1 MTRLYEIVLEVRNL
15 RVELLFNEPPTIGR
29 ICECIS
35 DLFSDHA
42 KVEEGIISLL
52 LSIGDHEDRRA
63 TVFEV
68 GDEIAFMDDK
78 EQIGCILLRTRTLF
92 DV

>member
-15 RVELLFNEPPTIGR
+15 RVELLFNEPPTLGR

-35 DLFSDHA
+35 DLFSDHPH
-42 KVEEGIISLL
+42 VEEGIISLL
-52 LSIGDHEDRRA
+52 LSIGDHEDRRG
-63 TVFEV
+63 TVLKV
-68 GDEIAFMDDK
+68 GDEIKFMDDE

>member
-15 RVELLFNEPPTIGR
+15 RVEMLYTAPPTIGR
-29 ICECIS
+29 VCECIS
-35 DLFSDHA
+35 DLFSDHK
-42 KVEEGIISLL
+42 KVEDGIITLL
-52 LSIGDHEDRRA
+52 LSLGDDANRHD

-68 GDEIAFMDDK
+68 DDEIQFMDDK

-92 DV
+92 NV